1 MKLKAIV
8 PDVVRAFGTRA
19 SRFPSLPAEKSME
32 NNFLPAVPWRRHF
45 VRDGRSGGR
54 MYVAQREEVSRAN
67 FELYAY
73 HQVTLRRRLCGRLSE
88 SHVQLSCSCF

>member
-32 NNFLPAVPWRRHF
+32 KELSP
-45 VRDGRSGGR
+45 GRALAS
-54 MYVAQREEVSRAN
+54 SFRA
-67 FELYAY
+67 
-73 HQVTLRRRLCGRLSE
+73 
-88 SHVQLSCSCF
+88 